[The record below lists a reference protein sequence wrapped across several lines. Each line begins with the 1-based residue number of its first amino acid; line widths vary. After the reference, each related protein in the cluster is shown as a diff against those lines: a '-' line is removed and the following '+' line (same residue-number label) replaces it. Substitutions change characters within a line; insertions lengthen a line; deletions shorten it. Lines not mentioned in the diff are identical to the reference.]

1 MKIASKALHLSGLQ
15 DQSGVVVVLVAILM
29 LVFLGIAALAIDLSN
44 LYVVR
49 NELQNAADAGAL
61 AGARFLY
68 NEDGT
73 LVNEG
78 ANQIAYDA
86 AIANKALAMTGA
98 IAVDVNWEED
108 EEDGNIGDVQRGHWS
123 FATRTFTANDSLL
136 PVDLWNVSTEDL
148 DADPNF
154 INAVRVEARR
164 QRTPGTPA
172 ASFFA
177 RILGYEN
184 FELSADAVAYI
195 GFAGSLRPADVDQ
208 PIAICKQAITNSD
221 GDYTCNTGRMIDSGG
236 GTTHNSGAWTN
247 FSQPCD
253 TASASSVRPLVCGGG
268 NPDEVSF
275 GDGMG
280 TVGGMQNNVYSD
292 LRDCWLDEPSLEK
305 DSRGYPTEAWGLTLP
320 VVDCPGNNPGP
331 CSEVVG
337 TVTLDVLWIK
347 QASTDP
353 QWMDIPLQ
361 MQGWECSV
369 WVNAGRPENIN
380 LLDTTQRQQC
390 WQEFASEFNLR
401 TADRTSVGD
410 LTPSDL
416 QKTVFFLPNCE
427 PHEPKGVSGG
437 QNFGVLARI
446 PVLVE

>member
-1 MKIASKALHLSGLQ
+1 MKKALEALHSSRLR
-15 DQSGVVVVLVAILM
+15 DQRGVTIVLVAILM
-29 LVFLGIAALAIDLSN
+29 FVFLGIAALAIDLSN

-68 NEDGT
+68 NDDGT
-73 LVNEG
+73 AVNAG

-86 AIANKALAMTGA
+86 ATANKALAMTGA
-98 IAVDVNWEED
+98 IAVDVNWEG
-108 EEDGNIGDVQRGHWS
+108 GNIGDVQRGHWC
-123 FATRTFTANDSLL
+123 FATQEFWPNDSLL

-164 QRTPGTPA
+164 QATPA

-177 RILGYEN
+177 RIFGHEN

-195 GFAGSLRPADVDQ
+195 GFAGSLRPEDVDQ
-208 PIAICKQAITNSD
+208 PIAICQQSITNTD

-236 GTTHNSGAWTN
+236 GTTHNTGAWTN

-268 NPDEVSF
+268 NPDVISF

-292 LRDCWLDEPSLEK
+292 LRECWLNEPLLQK
-305 DSRGYPTEAWGLTLP
+305 DARGYPTEPWALTLP

-347 QASTDP
+347 QPSSDP
-353 QWMDIPLQ
+353 QWIDIPLQ
-361 MQGWECSV
+361 MEGWTCSLGDSIDSLT
-369 WVNAGRPENIN
+369 ALE
-380 LLDTTQRQQC
+380 RQQC
-390 WQEFASEFNLR
+390 WQEFASEFNLQ
-401 TADRTSVGD
+401 TADETSVGD

-416 QKTVFFLPNCE
+416 QKTMFFLPDCE

>member
-1 MKIASKALHLSGLQ
+1 MDMKIASKALHLSGLQ
-15 DQSGVVVVLVAILM
+15 DQSGVIVVLVAILM
-29 LVFLGIAALAIDLSN
+29 LVFLGIAALVIDLSN

-68 NEDGT
+68 NDDGT

-78 ANQIAYDA
+78 ANQIAYEA

-98 IAVDVNWEED
+98 IAVDVNWTG
-108 EEDGNIGDVQRGHWS
+108 GNIGDVQRGHWC
-123 FATRTFTANDSLL
+123 FATQDFWPNPSLS

-148 DADPNF
+148 DADPSF

-164 QRTPGTPA
+164 QATPA

-177 RILGYEN
+177 RILGYEY
-184 FELSADAVAYI
+184 FELSKYAVAYI
-195 GFAGSLRPADVDQ
+195 GFAGSLQEGEVDQ
-208 PIAICKQAITNSD
+208 PIGICKQSIVDED
-221 GDYTCNTGRMIDSGG
+221 GNYDCHTGRMIDSGG
-236 GTTHNSGAWTN
+236 GTTHNTGAWTN

-268 NPDEVSF
+268 NPDVISL

-292 LRDCWLDEPSLEK
+292 LRNCWLSESHLN
-305 DSRGYPTEAWGLTLP
+305 SRGYPTEAWELTLP
-320 VVDCPGNNPGP
+320 VIDCPGNNPGP

-337 TVTLDVLWIK
+337 AVTLNVLWIK
-347 QASTDP
+347 QPSADP
-353 QWMDIPLQ
+353 QWMDIPLE
-361 MQGWECSV
+361 MEGWRCSHFE
-369 WVNAGRPENIN
+369 GGLSIDEMT
-380 LLDTTQRQQC
+380 DTQRQEC
-390 WQEFASEFNLR
+390 WQQFAIAFDLQ
-401 TADRTSVGD
+401 TADGTSVGD

-416 QKTVFFLPNCE
+416 QKTMFFRPDCE
-427 PHEPKGVSGG
+427 PHEPKGGTGG
-437 QNFGVLARI
+437 QNFGVLARR
-446 PVLVE
+446 PVLVNKETQ

>member
-1 MKIASKALHLSGLQ
+1 MKIASKALYLSGLQ
-15 DQSGVVVVLVAILM
+15 DQSGVVVILVAILM
-29 LVFLGIAALAIDLSN
+29 FVFLGIAVLAIDLSN

-68 NEDGT
+68 NDDGT
-73 LVNEG
+73 AVNPG

-86 AIANKALAMTGA
+86 ATANRALAMTGA
-98 IAVDVNWEED
+98 IAVDVNWAG
-108 EEDGNIGDVQRGHWS
+108 GNIGDVQRGHWS

-148 DADPNF
+148 DTDPDF

-164 QRTPGTPA
+164 QATPA

-177 RILGYEN
+177 RILGHEN

-195 GFAGSLRPADVDQ
+195 GFAGSLRPEDVDQ
-208 PIAICKQAITNSD
+208 PIAICRQAITNTD

-236 GTTHNSGAWTN
+236 GATHNSGAWTN
-247 FSQPCD
+247 FSQPCA
-253 TASASSVRPLVCGGG
+253 TASASSVRPMVCGGG
-268 NPDEVSF
+268 NPDLISF
-275 GDGMG
+275 GGGMG
-280 TVGGMQNNVYSD
+280 TVGGMQNDVYSD
-292 LRDCWLDEPSLEK
+292 LRDCWLNVSLDR
-305 DSRGYPTEAWGLTLP
+305 DSRGYPTEPWGLTLP

-347 QASTDP
+347 QPSADP
-353 QWMDIPLQ
+353 QWIDIPLQ
-361 MQGWECSV
+361 METPQIQWTCSLGV
-369 WVNAGRPENIN
+369 SI
-380 LLDTTQRQQC
+380 DTLTAAQRQQC
-390 WQEFASEFNLR
+390 WQEFASAFNLH
-401 TADRTSVGD
+401 TADGTSVGD

-416 QKTVFFLPNCE
+416 QKTIFFLPNCE
-427 PHEPKGVSGG
+427 PHEPRGVSGG

-446 PVLVE
+446 PVLVW